1 MWDTS
6 AVLSITLQEAR
17 SGALFGAD
25 WRTVE
30 HPARRPGF
38 LRRLVDPMSYLGA
51 HVGDVVPRLQRLAN
65 EGESMLGVA
74 TAILVAIALQ
84 YSLPN
89 RGSHYQRWIFPSLAL
104 VLVFVIVLGHRGRLN
119 ERSPVLRSLTLLLVA
134 LMAVANGVAAARLL
148 RDLVVSE
155 GIREPATLLFAGGA
169 IWLTNVIVF
178 ALVYWL
184 FDGGG
189 PVARF
194 ELKQRAPRAFLFP
207 QHQMELDEPERL
219 HWAPV
224 FFDYFYTSFTNATA
238 FSPTDVMPL
247 SRWAKFAMMLESALS
262 LVLAI
267 LVVARAVNIL

>member
-1 MWDTS
+1 VD
-6 AVLSITLQEAR
+6 R
-17 SGALFGAD
+17 
-25 WRTVE
+25 
-30 HPARRPGF
+30 PARRPGIW
-38 LRRLVDPMSYLGA
+38 RRLVDPMSYLGA
-51 HVGDVVPRLQRLAN
+51 HVGDVVPRLQRLAE
-65 EGESMLGVA
+65 EGESTLGVA
-74 TAILVAIALQ
+74 TAIVLAIALQ

-89 RGSHYQRWIFPSLAL
+89 RVSQYQRWVFPTLAL
-104 VLVFVIVLGHRGRLN
+104 VLAAVIVLGHRGRIN
-119 ERSPVLRSLTLLLVA
+119 ERSTLLRSLTLLLVG
-134 LMAVANGVAAARLL
+134 LMAIANGVAAARLV

-155 GIREPATLLFAGGA
+155 GIRHPATLLFAGGA

-189 PVARF
+189 PFARF
-194 ELKQRAPRAFLFP
+194 ELKERAPRSFLFP
-207 QHQMELDEPERL
+207 QHQMEPGEREGM

-247 SRWAKFAMMLESALS
+247 ARWAKFAMMVESALS

>member
-1 MWDTS
+1 
-6 AVLSITLQEAR
+6 V
-17 SGALFGAD
+17 
-25 WRTVE
+25 
-30 HPARRPGF
+30 
-38 LRRLVDPMSYLGA
+38 
-51 HVGDVVPRLQRLAN
+51 
-65 EGESMLGVA
+65 
-74 TAILVAIALQ
+74 
-84 YSLPN
+84 
-89 RGSHYQRWIFPSLAL
+89 FPTLAL
-104 VLVFVIVLGHRGRLN
+104 VLAAVIVLGHRGRIN
-119 ERSPVLRSLTLLLVA
+119 ERSTLLRSLTLLLVG
-134 LMAVANGVAAARLL
+134 LMAIANGVAAARLV

-155 GIREPATLLFAGGA
+155 GIRHPATLLFAGGA

-189 PVARF
+189 PFARF
-194 ELKQRAPRAFLFP
+194 ELKERAPRSFLFP
-207 QHQMELDEPERL
+207 QHQMEPGEREGM

-247 SRWAKFAMMLESALS
+247 ARWAKFAMMVESALS